1 MCIIFLLFLSVPC
14 FAGER
19 KMLTVLYTGGMTG
32 KLKPVPQ

>member
-1 MCIIFLLFLSVPC
+1 MCIFLVFMCSHS

-19 KMLTVLYTGGMTG
+19 KTLTVLYTGDMAG